1 MKQDQRLTRTVL
13 EIIARSDARSPL
25 FWWMVDHH
33 DEIIA
38 AADGERIRWPAFCAE
53 VTRLGLTDTRGRP
66 PTERNARETWRQ
78 ARRVVARA
86 KPREAATVPS
96 PKLSS
101 RIGPDR
107 QRQRQ
112 APLVPPP
119 PTRPAAPP
127 APIGTTPMPAGSHIL
142 GRDDC
147 RSPEEAQA
155 EIDRVFAQLAAMD
168 RRKFPFGA

>member
-1 MKQDQRLTRTVL
+1 MKQDARLTRTTL
-13 EIIARSDARSPL
+13 QIIARSDARSPL

-38 AADGERIRWPAFCAE
+38 AFAGERIRWTAFCAE

-86 KPREAATVPS
+86 KLRQAAAAPL

-101 RIGPDR
+101 PIAADR
-107 QRQRQ
+107 QT
-112 APLVPPP
+112 PLVPPL
-119 PTRPAAPP
+119 PTRLAVPP
-127 APIGTTPMPAGSHIL
+127 ATTGAVPMPAGSHIL
-142 GRDDC
+142 GRADC

-155 EIDRVFAQLAAMD
+155 EIDRVFAQLAALD
-168 RRKFPFGA
+168 RRRFPFGC

>member
-1 MKQDQRLTRTVL
+1 MKQDARLTRTTL
-13 EIIARSDARSPL
+13 QIIARSDARSPL

-38 AADGERIRWPAFCAE
+38 AFAGERIRWTAFCAE

-78 ARRVVARA
+78 ARRMVARA
-86 KPREAATVPS
+86 KLRQAAAAPL

-101 RIGPDR
+101 PIAPDR
-107 QRQRQ
+107 QT
-112 APLVPPP
+112 PLVPPP
-119 PTRPAAPP
+119 PTRLAVPP
-127 APIGTTPMPAGSHIL
+127 ATIGAVPMPAGSHIL
-142 GRDDC
+142 GRADC

-155 EIDRVFAQLAAMD
+155 EIDRVFAQLAALD
-168 RRKFPFGA
+168 RRRFPFGC